1 MVDLIMGFDFGTS
14 KIGIA
19 VGQKITA
26 SASPIS
32 VVKAKDG
39 KPNWSQLDK
48 VIGEWH
54 PCLFVVGLPLNMDD
68 SENVMT
74 KAAVRFAKRLNGRYG
89 IPFEMVDERLSTFEA
104 KQDTLKDIDA
114 TSASLILET
123 WLSNF

>member
-1 MVDLIMGFDFGTS
+1 MVELIMGFDFGTS

-48 VIGEWH
+48 VIGEWQ

-74 KAAVRFAKRLNGRYG
+74 KAAVRFAKRLNQLCKRLGKGLNHGLSVPARSPSSVSAYG
-89 IPFEMVDERLSTFEA
+89 ACRNTST
-104 KQDTLKDIDA
+104 TPC
-114 TSASLILET
+114 
-123 WLSNF
+123 

>member
-1 MVDLIMGFDFGTS
+1 MGFDFGTS

-39 KPNWSQLDK
+39 KPDWSQLDK
-48 VIGEWH
+48 IVIEWQ
-54 PCLFVVGLPLNMDD
+54 PSLFVVGLPLNMDD

-74 KAAVRFAKRLNGRYG
+74 KATVRFAKRLNGRYG

-104 KQDTLKDIDA
+104 RQDTLEDIDA
-114 TSASLILET
+114 TSASLILKT

>member
-1 MVDLIMGFDFGTS
+1 MGFDFGTS

-39 KPNWSQLDK
+39 KPHWSQLDK
-48 VIGEWH
+48 VIVEWQ

-104 KQDTLKDIDA
+104 KQDTLEDIDA

>member
-1 MVDLIMGFDFGTS
+1 MGFDFGTS

-48 VIGEWH
+48 VIGEWQ
-54 PCLFVVGLPLNMDD
+54 PRLFVVGLPLNMDD

-104 KQDTLKDIDA
+104 KQDTLEDIDA

>member
-1 MVDLIMGFDFGTS
+1 MVELIMGFDFGTS

-48 VIGEWH
+48 VIGEWQ

-74 KAAVRFAKRLNGRYG
+74 NAAVRFAKRLNGRYG

-104 KQDTLKDIDA
+104 KQDTLEDIDA

>member
-1 MVDLIMGFDFGTS
+1 MGFDFGTS

-48 VIGEWH
+48 VIGEWQ

-104 KQDTLKDIDA
+104 KQDTLEDIDA